1 MSGRHSAPL
10 HHSERRRADV
20 AGGAPETSLL
30 TAGALDAYGKRDD
43 ARGKRGR
50 TSLRRMLATADA
62 AAATTTGVLAGSIAG
77 LSLIQLLIF
86 TVVVGLGWPL
96 FAFLFGLY
104 ATDDPPSWTSGV
116 PEAKRIVIVAVLLS
130 WPLWGLA
137 KALGAGHPA
146 AGALA
151 AIAFFAVL
159 SASTRGAARSAANRM
174 TPLRQRTL
182 ILGTGHVASQ
192 VIKKLQ
198 NQPELG
204 LHPVGVVDD
213 DPHPE
218 VASGLP
224 HLGRREDL
232 AEILSHNE
240 VDRVIVAFSRA
251 THAQLLSCMRVCWDK
266 GVAID
271 VIPRL
276 FELLDGA
283 RRIDRLG
290 GIPVLSIDTPN
301 LGRPARGAKRLLDV
315 AVAGSA
321 LVLLAPFALLLALA
335 IKIDSRGPVLF
346 GQIRAGRDGEPFTL
360 FKFRSMH
367 TGADR
372 LKAELSSL
380 NDVEDG
386 VMFKIRDD
394 PRFTRLGRLLRR
406 SSLDEL
412 PQLWNVLRGHMSLV
426 GPRPL
431 VLPENAALDEPWHAR
446 RLDLRPGMTGPWQ
459 VYGRSNI
466 PFEDMLRLDYQYVAG
481 WSLSRDVEILLST
494 IPAVLSG
501 RGAY

>member
-1 MSGRHSAPL
+1 
-10 HHSERRRADV
+10 V
-20 AGGAPETSLL
+20 
-30 TAGALDAYGKRDD
+30 TAGVADAYGERGH
-43 ARGKRGR
+43 ARAKGGR
-50 TSLRRMLATADA
+50 ASLRRMLAAADA
-62 AAATTTGVLAGSIAG
+62 AAAAAAGLLAGSIAG
-77 LSLIQLLIF
+77 LSLGDLLIF

-96 FAFLFGLY
+96 FAFLSGLY

-116 PEAKRIVIVAVLLS
+116 PEAKRILIIAVLLS

-137 KALGAGHPA
+137 KVLGAGHPA

-151 AIAFFAVL
+151 AIGLLAVL

-224 HLGRREDL
+224 HLGPREDL
-232 AEILSHNE
+232 ESILRHNE

-251 THAQLLSCMRVCWDK
+251 THAQLLSCMRVCWDN

-301 LGRPARGAKRLLDV
+301 LGRTARGAKRALDV
-315 AVAGSA
+315 ATAGATLVALS
-321 LVLLAPFALLLALA
+321 PFALLLALA
-335 IKIDSRGPVLF
+335 IKLDSRGPVLF
-346 GQIRAGRDGEPFTL
+346 GQLRAGRDGKPFRL
-360 FKFRSMH
+360 FKFRSMR
-367 TGADR
+367 TGSDR
-372 LKAELSSL
+372 LKAELASL
-380 NDVEDG
+380 NDVDDG
-386 VMFKIRDD
+386 VMFKIHDD

-412 PQLWNVLRGHMSLV
+412 PQLWNVLLGHMSLV

-431 VLPENAALDEPWHAR
+431 VLPENAALAEPWHAR

-459 VYGRSNI
+459 VHGRSNI

>member
-10 HHSERRRADV
+10 RHPESRRADLGSS
-20 AGGAPETSLL
+20 AAQGAVF
-30 TAGALDAYGKRDD
+30 TAGVADTYGERDES
-43 ARGKRGR
+43 RRQRGR
-50 TSLRRMLATADA
+50 AALRRMLATADA
-62 AAATTTGVLAGSIAG
+62 AAATISGVLAGSIGG
-77 LSLIQLLIF
+77 LHGIDLLIF
-86 TVVVGLGWPL
+86 TVAVGIGWPL

-116 PEAKRIVIVAVLLS
+116 PEAKRILILAVLLS

-137 KALGAGHPA
+137 KVLGAGHAPA
-146 AGALA
+146 AALA
-151 AIAFFAVL
+151 AIALLAVL

-218 VASGLP
+218 VVSGLP
-224 HLGRREDL
+224 HLGVREDL
-232 AEILSHNE
+232 EDILRHNE

-251 THAQLLSCMRVCWDK
+251 THAQLLSCMRVCWDN

-301 LGRPARGAKRLLDV
+301 LGRTARGAKRVLDV
-315 AVAGSA
+315 AVAGAA
-321 LVLLAPFALLLALA
+321 LVTLAPFALLLALA
-335 IKIDSRGPVLF
+335 IKLDSRGPVLF
-346 GQIRAGRDGEPFTL
+346 GQLRAGRDGKPFTL
-360 FKFRSMH
+360 YKFRSMH

-372 LKAELSSL
+372 LKAELTSL

-386 VMFKIRDD
+386 VMFKIHDD
-394 PRFTRLGRLLRR
+394 PRFTRLGRTLRR
-406 SSLDEL
+406 SSLDEI
-412 PQLWNVLRGHMSLV
+412 PQLWNVLLGHMSLV

-431 VLPENAALDEPWHAR
+431 VLPESAALAEPWHAR

-481 WSLSRDVEILLST
+481 WSLSRDIEILLST
-494 IPAVLSG
+494 VPAVLSG